1 MSGSPT
7 GRGVNSNLA
16 LDPTEMLSLPPYS
29 ASLTVPNRPE
39 SVRPAV
45 LFLVETARA
54 LGVAEASTP
63 LFEVAIT
70 EAVTNAV
77 KHGHSGHGDD
87 AIVCEVERLPGQLIF
102 RILDNG
108 PGFAMPDPT
117 LPNIAADAVHT
128 VPESGYGLPIIQ
140 SVFPAVRGIRV
151 NGRFGLELCLP
162 IA

>member
-1 MSGSPT
+1 MSGPGPGLNSNPPITPTEGLSPT
-7 GRGVNSNLA
+7 
-16 LDPTEMLSLPPYS
+16 PYS

-54 LGVAEASTP
+54 LGVREASTP

-77 KHGHSGHGDD
+77 KHGHSGHGDA
-87 AIVCEVERLPGQLIF
+87 AIVCEVERSPSQLIF
-102 RILDNG
+102 RIVDDG
-108 PGFAMPDPT
+108 PGFAIPDPS

-151 NGRFGLELCLP
+151 NRRFGLELCLP
-162 IA
+162 VA